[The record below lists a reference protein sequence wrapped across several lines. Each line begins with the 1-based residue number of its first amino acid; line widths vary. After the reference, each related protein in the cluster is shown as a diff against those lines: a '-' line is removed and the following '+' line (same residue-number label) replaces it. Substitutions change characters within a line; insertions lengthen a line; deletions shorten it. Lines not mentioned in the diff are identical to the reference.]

1 MRVVILVVMGAGA
14 TAEKLLLTAGIP
26 CGSWGVSMHAL
37 HSFLRAAKL
46 YKGGARY
53 PAFRQLPKSRGVAIP
68 WRMGGRLEC
77 HRVCTIA
84 CIALPLLVTGGEGCP
99 GAGPGVFTC
108 ML

>member
-53 PAFRQLPKSRGVAIP
+53 PAF
-68 WRMGGRLEC
+68 
-77 HRVCTIA
+77 
-84 CIALPLLVTGGEGCP
+84 
-99 GAGPGVFTC
+99 
-108 ML
+108 